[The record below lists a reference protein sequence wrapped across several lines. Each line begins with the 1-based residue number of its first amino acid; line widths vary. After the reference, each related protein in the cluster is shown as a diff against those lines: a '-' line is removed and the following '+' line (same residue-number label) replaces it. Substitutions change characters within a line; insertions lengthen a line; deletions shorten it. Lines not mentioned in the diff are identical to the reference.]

1 MSDEDDN
8 KHLNDGAG
16 GSPAPRGRSK
26 SARRSGAQ
34 IDLRQALEAPVRVKR
49 DSELKSMHPYEA
61 MLRQHVRRSLV
72 EKRVDSMEVVLAEA
86 EKHKLIKE
94 LPPGPTGGIF
104 IVPKNLPEAIERQ
117 IFDDPDYAEGKPSSF
132 SRMLA
137 LLLTVID
144 VERLRRCF
152 NGQRD
157 GRSGR

>member
-1 MSDEDDN
+1 MSEEDDD
-8 KHLNDGAG
+8 KHLNDTAG
-16 GSPAPRGRSK
+16 DSPAPRHRPK
-26 SARRSGAQ
+26 LARRPGAQ

-49 DSELKSMHPYEA
+49 DGDLKSMHPYEA

-94 LPPGPTGGIF
+94 PPPPPTGGIF

-117 IFDDPDYAEGKPSSF
+117 IFDDSDYAEGKPSSF

-144 VERLRRCF
+144 LKRLRRCF
-152 NGQRD
+152 SGQRD
-157 GRSGR
+157 